1 MKKKLYSILL
11 LVWLL
16 VFAACMPEG
25 ERYVPTQE
33 TETEGNEELTN
44 TGEETEPTTIPKI
57 TRVTTEPPPANWSA
71 DKLEELRKVSFA
83 SDDAQT
89 VEILKSLVLQTPP
102 SEPPSTP

>member
-44 TGEETEPTTIPKI
+44 TEDMVEADSGHQDFLMDVNAAANGAFDIPI
-57 TRVTTEPPPANWSA
+57 RRA
-71 DKLEELRKVSFA
+71 DDPGAVLHCQGTQLLR
-83 SDDAQT
+83 
-89 VEILKSLVLQTPP
+89 
-102 SEPPSTP
+102 

>member
-1 MKKKLYSILL
+1 MKKKLYSIML

-44 TGEETEPTTIPKI
+44 TEDMVEADSGHQDGHISQFDLTDIPEYSSSPYATVNDNIPFFTEA
-57 TRVTTEPPPANWSA
+57 E
-71 DKLEELRKVSFA
+71 
-83 SDDAQT
+83 
-89 VEILKSLVLQTPP
+89 
-102 SEPPSTP
+102 